1 MDKVIGLIS
10 LSVIFGSMLSGFATF
25 RLTGMRLMPHFA
37 SLILAF
43 ILTLVALFI
52 NNNTIDYLAIL
63 FQIITPLTVCPTICN
78 ILKTQFQNTGI
89 YSAHLALMGMLF
101 ILALG
106 NLILF

>member
-1 MDKVIGLIS
+1 MNEIITLIS
-10 LSVIFGSMLSGFATF
+10 LSVIFGAMLSGFATF

-37 SLILAF
+37 SLMIAF
-43 ILTLVALFI
+43 ILTLASLFI
-52 NNNTIDYLAIL
+52 SNNIIGYLAIA
-63 FQIITPLTVCPTICN
+63 FQIITPLTICPTICN